1 MLEIKSLDPKKSERS
16 FLNKMKTVKMMIFC
30 TILASLLSACSAN
43 ENHEKTTETH
53 TPEATS
59 YADHTADP
67 GRNDMGDD
75 IRDGAD
81 DLRDG
86 AGNVIDD
93 AGNIVEDAGD
103 AVNDAGDSVGDAV
116 KGQ

>member
-1 MLEIKSLDPKKSERS
+1 ML
-16 FLNKMKTVKMMIFC
+16 
-30 TILASLLSACSAN
+30 AALLSACSAN

-53 TPEATS
+53 TPEVTS
-59 YADHTADP
+59 SSEHTADP
-67 GRNDMGDD
+67 GMNDMGSD
-75 IRDGAD
+75 IKDGAD

-103 AVNDAGDSVGDAV
+103 AVNDAADSVGDAV